1 VARLAGRDKAE
12 SVSKGGISESIE
24 NPAKL
29 GFSTD
34 MGVGNF
40 KAALGNLDAMKM
52 WVCNCV

>member
-1 VARLAGRDKAE
+1 MARLAGRDKAE
-12 SVSKGGISESIE
+12 SLSKGGVSDSIE

-52 WVCNCV
+52 WVFECV